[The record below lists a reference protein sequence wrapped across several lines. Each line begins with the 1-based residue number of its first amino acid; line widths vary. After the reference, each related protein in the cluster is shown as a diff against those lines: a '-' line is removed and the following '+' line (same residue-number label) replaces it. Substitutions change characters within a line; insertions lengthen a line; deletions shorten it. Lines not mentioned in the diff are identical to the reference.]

1 MALEHAPEWTEL
13 NVNHLEGRTAGF
25 FCHADEG
32 GTEIGDDGRP
42 KLLRRK
48 AWFNPEEEPFEH
60 LREAYRPLVWQRR
73 CAGVEV
79 PDALWRHCT
88 TGKNTP
94 YNDNQAEDMIGEAEC
109 MTTFDA
115 WADAFA
121 SHVGGKGKVE
131 PGRWRACGYEPPGHR
146 LADAKLAVQSWR
158 MRLGHARGGSSPRV
172 QDEFGLNDD
181 AVIRTKKGDGARLRE

>member
-1 MALEHAPEWTEL
+1 MDGAERESSRGE
-13 NVNHLEGRTAGF
+13 
-25 FCHADEG
+25 DG
-32 GTEIGDDGRP
+32 GLFLP
-42 KLLRRK
+42 CLLRRK